1 MNFNNI
7 DNNNN
12 PFLTKI
18 GDKDYYLKM
27 ILFNDRGDVMPLNKN
42 ALRQII
48 INDNIFNPFHSAEMY
63 ISNDMGVIER
73 SDFAFTFLG
82 NGRDF
87 LVFECMPDIGVPNGY
102 EDEKLREKYMLKF
115 YFVVSSCM
123 EVQIQNSTVKHLQ
136 LIEVS
141 QFLLNEKSS
150 LLNSVDVLIDQGAEI
165 SSLINA
171 TNAARSAKTGDLITN
186 ILKQGIT
193 NDIVFESMDKGAES
207 LFVNSAGNITYNDL
221 LNYVRVYHK
230 GEKNYDFCILSQD
243 RYKKSFSNIPIS
255 EIFQKHMQN
264 VIETFVFSGVGKDVN
279 QNKLTWSI
287 SPIIYAESQIINF
300 NIEKPAGKHTIEH
313 FINANYMSTAKQFKT
328 LIMDLKTGNMNN
340 LLNIYKSMFVLPFK
354 DLFAGHE
361 LDVNVFLNNDRKQGN
376 VYVDVRGAEPRDVSA
391 SLSNLNQVNS
401 MLFLSDV
408 YTFTLQG
415 ITSRQ
420 AGKFVDVYR
429 ADSATDEVTQYDKNN
444 LGRHFI
450 TSVRHIISQD
460 TYSNIV
466 ETVKPYIIK

>member
-1 MNFNNI
+1 MNFNSI

-48 INDNIFNPFHSAEMY
+48 INDNIFNPFHTAEMY
-63 ISNDMGVIER
+63 LSNDMGVIER

-87 LVFECMPDIGVPNGY
+87 LVFEFMPNIGVPNGY
-102 EDEKLREKYMLKF
+102 EDEKLREQYMLKF
-115 YFVVSSCM
+115 YFVVSSCV

-136 LIEVS
+136 LVEVS

-150 LLNSVDVLIDQGAEI
+150 LFNSVDVLLEQGVELL
-165 SSLINA
+165 SLVND
-171 TNAARSAKTGDLITN
+171 TNAARSAKTGDIIAA

-193 NDIVFESMDKGAES
+193 TDIVLNEMDKGAES
-207 LFVNSAGNITYNDL
+207 LFINSAGNITYNDL

-255 EIFQKHMQN
+255 KIFENHTQN
-264 VIETFVFSGVGKDVN
+264 VIETFVFPGVSKDIN
-279 QNKLTWSI
+279 QNKLTWSL
-287 SPIIYAESQIINF
+287 SPIIYAESQILNF

-313 FINANYMSTAKQFKT
+313 FINTNYISSAKQFKT
-328 LIMDLKTGNMNN
+328 LIMDLKTGNMIN
-340 LLNIYKSMFVLPFK
+340 LLDVYKSQFVMPFK
-354 DLFAGHE
+354 DLFKGYE
-361 LDVNVFLNNDRKQGN
+361 LDVNIILNNDRKQGS
-376 VYVDVRGAEPRDVSA
+376 VYGDVRGAEPRNVSA
-391 SLSNLNQVNS
+391 SLSNLNQINS

-420 AGKFVDVYR
+420 ACKFVDVYR
-429 ADSATDEVTQYDKNN
+429 VDNATIEITQYDKNN

-450 TSVRHIISQD
+450 TNIKHIISQD